1 MSYTRVKVCG
11 ITRTEDALHA
21 AAEGVDAIGLVFY
34 PKSPRFISASQAAD
48 ICRSLPAFVTS
59 VALFK
64 DADAETVQQV
74 LAQVPVDLLQFH
86 GSESAEYCRQFGRPY
101 IKALGMAGESV
112 VPKRVEAYHDARGLL
127 LDGHAPGAA
136 GGGGESFEWSLI
148 PADVGYPLILAGGLD
163 ATNVAEAIRIVR
175 PYAIDVSS
183 GVESDKGI
191 KDAALVTAFMN
202 RVRQANREINETN

>member
-34 PKSPRFISASQAAD
+34 PKSPRFISASQAAN
-48 ICRSLPAFVTS
+48 ICRHLPAFVTS

-74 LAQVPVDLLQFH
+74 LEQVPVDLLQFH
-86 GSESAEYCRQFGRPY
+86 GSESADFCRQFDRPY

-112 VPKRVEAYHDARGLL
+112 VPKRVDAYHDARGLL

-136 GGGGESFEWSLI
+136 GGSGESFEWSLI
-148 PADVGYPLILAGGLD
+148 PADVDYPLILAGGLD
-163 ATNVAEAIRIVR
+163 AANVAEAIRVVR
-175 PYAIDVSS
+175 PYAVDVSS
-183 GVESDKGI
+183 GVESGKGI
-191 KDAALVTAFMN
+191 KDATLVTAFMN
-202 RVRQANREINETN
+202 SVRQANREINETN

>member
-34 PKSPRFISASQAAD
+34 PKSPRFVSAGQAAD
-48 ICRSLPAFVTS
+48 ICRRLPAFVTS

-64 DADAETVQQV
+64 DADAETVHKV
-74 LAQVPVDLLQFH
+74 LEQVPVDLLQFH

-101 IKALGMAGESV
+101 IKALGMAGEST

-148 PADVGYPLILAGGLD
+148 PVDVDYPLILAGGLD

-175 PYAIDVSS
+175 PYAVDVSS
-183 GVESDKGI
+183 GVESGRGI

>member
-1 MSYTRVKVCG
+1 MPYTRVKVCG

-34 PKSPRFISASQAAD
+34 PKSPRFISASQAAV
-48 ICRSLPAFVTS
+48 ICRHLPAFVTS

-74 LAQVPVDLLQFH
+74 LEQVPVDLLQFH
-86 GSESAEYCRQFGRPY
+86 GSESADFCRQFGRPY

-112 VPKRVEAYHDARGLL
+112 VPKRVDAYHDARGLL

-136 GGGGESFEWSLI
+136 GGSGESFEWSLI
-148 PADVGYPLILAGGLD
+148 PADVDYPLILAGGLD
-163 ATNVAEAIRIVR
+163 AANVAEAIRTVR
-175 PYAIDVSS
+175 PYAVDVSS
-183 GVESDKGI
+183 GVESGKGI

-202 RVRQANREINETN
+202 KVRQANREINETN

>member
-1 MSYTRVKVCG
+1 MPYTRVKVCG

-34 PKSPRFISASQAAD
+34 PKSPRFVSASQAAD
-48 ICRSLPAFVTS
+48 ICRGLPAFVTS

-64 DADAETVQQV
+64 DADAETVQQ
-74 LAQVPVDLLQFH
+74 LLEQVPVDLLQFH

-136 GGGGESFEWSLI
+136 GGSGESFEWSLI
-148 PADVGYPLILAGGLD
+148 PADVDYPLILAGGLD

-202 RVRQANREINETN
+202 RVRQVNRETN